1 MEKTFLSKEQIS
13 TLEEIQWDVIPNPV
27 YIKLYQDELPSIVWV
42 LLNFAFIVFNRWTLK
57 ASLLIPLLSAN
68 IS

>member
-27 YIKLYQDELPSIVWV
+27 YIKLYQDELPSLVW
-42 LLNFAFIVFNRWTLK
+42 NTLCEDLGVRNDVDHVK
-57 ASLLIPLLSAN
+57 MLCIAKQVSTY
-68 IS
+68 